1 MVEKN
6 KYKYRKEG
14 DIDRRNKKRKMAEKK
29 AEEEEQ
35 MKKDIEV

>member
-6 KYKYRKEG
+6 KYKYRKAG

-35 MKKDIEV
+35 MKKDIKV